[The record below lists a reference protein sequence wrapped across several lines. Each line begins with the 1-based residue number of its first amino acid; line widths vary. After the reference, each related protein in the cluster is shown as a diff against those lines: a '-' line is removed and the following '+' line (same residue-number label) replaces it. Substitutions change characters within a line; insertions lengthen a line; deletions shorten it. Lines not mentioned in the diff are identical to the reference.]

1 MAKAKTTEKAS
12 LPLKERAVQAAL
24 SLAVKQGWAATSL
37 QDIARACKCSLADL
51 HDIFEDRNDIL
62 AAYGRQIDHKVM
74 ERISID
80 PTSPER
86 DRLFDVMME
95 RFDALNDDR
104 DAVISILESFRTDP
118 KQAVITLPHLGR
130 SMIWM
135 LEAAG
140 IEANGPKGAM
150 TALGLTGVYLYT
162 LRAWKEDISSDMGK
176 TMAALDKALGQAESA
191 VQFLGRFI

>member
-1 MAKAKTTEKAS
+1 MTKAQTTKKTA
-12 LPLKERAVQAAL
+12 LPLKEQAIQVAFDLAL
-24 SLAVKQGWAATSL
+24 KHGWGGVTL
-37 QDIARACKCSLADL
+37 NDIARVCKCSLADL

-62 AAYGRQIDHKVM
+62 AAYGRQVDRKVM
-74 ERISID
+74 ERLSID
-80 PTSPER
+80 ITSPER
-86 DRLFDVMME
+86 DRLFDVLMD
-95 RFDALNDDR
+95 RFDVLNEDRNAL
-104 DAVISILESFRTDP
+104 VSILNSFRTDP
-118 KQAVITLPHLGR
+118 KQVAITLPHLGR
-130 SMIWM
+130 SMVWM

-162 LRAWKEDISSDMGK
+162 LRAWKDDKSPDMGK